1 MESTFNR
8 FSCQQT
14 LTGSE
19 LLSMAHQSSP
29 AEVKVQCF
37 YIVEHVRRNR
47 PSKHSDTFSVIIQ
60 SQKPQMSVQHSQGEP
75 VDFTC
80 SLPGSANSETR
91 CNLYFGEGSHP
102 VQSTTTW
109 KKRRK
114 NKQWFCQFTVP
125 IEDLLRYL
133 HSEQQKE
140 ASCDYSLGSEPH
152 SVSAR
157 SDRYSLTGWT
167 VSRPSVSTR
176 LTSAPGTPVNPGSGD
191 KITGLTVGR
200 PSTTSSSASAL
211 VTHVNPGSGLTVG
224 KPGTTASSTSAYVT
238 LMNPASG
245 DKTSGLTVGR
255 PSTTSSSAS
264 APVTH
269 VNPGSGLTFSKP
281 GTTASSTSAYVILM
295 NPASG
300 DKTSGLTVGKPSS
313 TFGSP
318 SSPVTPVNP
327 ASEKQI
333 WKLVVVVAGCGVTVG
348 VILLG
353 LALVCTRRGTGKFV
367 SKRPKAK
374 VDDDLTRDCMNM
386 GSLNSGGVS
395 PAGNGGTYS
404 LITSVP
410 DNVFPTGSVKV
421 TRPQPQNEDSD
432 TYHVYCTISEEPA
445 ASAQKD
451 MVYSTLQAY

>member
-1 MESTFNR
+1 MEATFNR

-19 LLSMAHQSSP
+19 LLLMAHQSSP
-29 AEVKVQCF
+29 AEVEVRCF
-37 YIVEHVRRNR
+37 YIVEHEGRNR
-47 PSKHSDTFSVIIQ
+47 PSKHSDTFSITIQ
-60 SQKPQMSVQHSQGEP
+60 SQKPQMSVQHSQAEL

-102 VQSTTTW
+102 VLSKTTW
-109 KKRRK
+109 KKRTK
-114 NKQWFCQFTVP
+114 DKKWFCQFTVP

-152 SVSAR
+152 SVSPR
-157 SDRYSLTGWT
+157 SDGRSLTHIVGRESTMVQTMTTGLT
-167 VSRPSVSTR
+167 VSRPSASTR
-176 LTSAPGTPVNPGSGD
+176 LTSAPVTPVNPGSGD
-191 KITGLTVGR
+191 EMTGLNVGR
-200 PSTTSSSASAL
+200 PSTTSRSTSAP
-211 VTHVNPGSGLTVG
+211 VTPVNPDSGLTVS
-224 KPGTTASSTSAYVT
+224 KPSTTGSSTSAYVT

-245 DKTSGLTVGR
+245 DKIT
-255 PSTTSSSAS
+255 
-264 APVTH
+264 
-269 VNPGSGLTFSKP
+269 
-281 GTTASSTSAYVILM
+281 
-295 NPASG
+295 
-300 DKTSGLTVGKPSS
+300 GLTVGKP
-313 TFGSP
+313 TAGSP
-318 SSPVTPVNP
+318 SPPVTPVSP

-333 WKLVVVVAGCGVTVG
+333 WKLVVVVTGCGVTVG

-353 LALVCTRRGTGKFV
+353 LVLICTRRRTGKFV

-395 PAGNGGTYS
+395 PGGNGGTYS

-410 DNVFPTGSVKV
+410 ANVFPTGSAKV
-421 TRPQPQNEDSD
+421 NRPEPQNEDSD

-451 MVYSTLQAY
+451 IVYSTLQAY